1 MVDRFAGILR
11 VRIGEEARAPSEPA
25 CGPPA
30 TRRPV
35 VSKSAGEKDGSTGES
50 PIRPRPPAHRK
61 NIYMIDIALP
71 AAPLAAYL
79 VVWVVA
85 ALDLFVPILPTGTLM
100 IAGGALAAQGKLAPV
115 LLIAAGTLGAW
126 LGDLG
131 GYRLGRR
138 LARKLA
144 HLATH
149 RDRGSRPDLP
159 AWQRQFARHT
169 VLSLIVARYL
179 PAGRTVT
186 AVTAGRQNFPGGDTP
201 RRP

>member
-1 MVDRFAGILR
+1 
-11 VRIGEEARAPSEPA
+11 
-25 CGPPA
+25 
-30 TRRPV
+30 
-35 VSKSAGEKDGSTGES
+35 
-50 PIRPRPPAHRK
+50 
-61 NIYMIDIALP
+61 MIDIALP
-71 AAPLAAYL
+71 AAPLATYL

-186 AVTAGRQNFPGGDTP
+186 AVTAGRQNFPRRGYAAAALIAEALWAVPAVLIGYLGGRLVPTEIIMAVALGGAAVTVLVAVI
-201 RRP
+201 RRLRPHPVG